1 MTIAAVAVAVAFA
14 LMAIVPDGTLAA
26 FFSHDLLA
34 QRAGVD
40 VRASSAES
48 ARLFRAA
55 CAAAAVAWI
64 TAIPVLR
71 MIAGRAQ
78 RASSADR
85 SGTSSGT
92 HRAIDAR
99 APAAGAATPRRTEL
113 RWWIAVL
120 ACAATAGL
128 AQRADILAQS
138 LWFDEIAAFLDY
150 SQWGV
155 GASMGTYFSLAN
167 HPFHSMAV
175 AAAINSTGIVSE
187 LVLRLPSV
195 LAGLLTVPACA
206 WLAWECARGPDRS
219 EGSRATRASEP
230 SATVPVTGA
239 APIAAPGAPPGA
251 PRIAILA
258 AIAALLMPLA
268 ILASTESRGYSMMIL
283 FAAVASAAQLRAMR
297 GTAEGKPLWWLAYSG
312 ACALGCWTHPTFVA
326 LPLAHGAVATWR
338 LVMPPSPRNG
348 QPPSTASTAA
358 RAPTAALANL
368 AALLL
373 AAITTAALTIPLL
386 PDVLRVILEFKAA
399 DGDEPTAIGIEGV
412 LLMLQTCGAWVPW
425 AAGAGAMV
433 VVPGAARAWSSG
445 GAMRMAVWLPMLAA
459 ALLAV
464 GSLLAGSWIYARFAL
479 FTVPATAVAAA
490 LGVELWLNQPRRAL
504 AVGLPLTVALA
515 WSASILALGPRQP
528 IRDAV
533 EWVAQRR
540 TQGQA
545 VASAGL
551 ADNVT
556 AMYASVLDGDRASPD
571 SIRSAG
577 LGGTQLSGL
586 APTPDYLIVLYPALF
601 ERSGGA
607 AQAKQLGLS
616 QVRSFPGWID
626 RDQGEVRVYAR
637 PQPGP

>member
-1 MTIAAVAVAVAFA
+1 VTIAAVAVAVVFV
-14 LMAIVPDGTLAA
+14 LLAIVPDATLAA

-71 MIAGRAQ
+71 LIASRAQ
-78 RASSADR
+78 RASGVIRD
-85 SGTSSGT
+85 
-92 HRAIDAR
+92 
-99 APAAGAATPRRTEL
+99 GAASRGRRATESRVPLPESGCTPRANL
-113 RWWIAVL
+113 RWWIAAL
-120 ACAATAGL
+120 ACAVAAGL
-128 AQRADILAQS
+128 AQRTDLLAHS

-175 AAAINSTGIVSE
+175 AAALNATGIMSE
-187 LVLRLPSV
+187 LVLRLPS
-195 LAGLLTVPACA
+195 LIAGLLAVPACA
-206 WLAWECARGPDRS
+206 WLAWEAAHGLAGATGPASMHAARRS
-219 EGSRATRASEP
+219 EDDSSHFRQR
-230 SATVPVTGA
+230 V
-239 APIAAPGAPPGA
+239 
-251 PRIAILA
+251 AILA

-268 ILASTESRGYSMMIL
+268 ILASTEARGYSMMIL
-283 FAAVASAAQLRAMR
+283 FAAIASAAQLRAVR
-297 GTAEGKPLWWLAYSG
+297 GTGDGRPAWWLAYSG
-312 ACALGCWTHPTFVA
+312 VCALGCWTHPTFVA
-326 LPLAHGAVATWR
+326 LPLTHGAVAAWR
-338 LVMPPSPRNG
+338 LAARPAPATG
-348 QPPSTASTAA
+348 QPSSTTHTAA
-358 RAPTAALANL
+358 HARMVALANL

-373 AAITTAALTIPLL
+373 AAITSAALTIPLL
-386 PDVLRVILEFKAA
+386 PDVLRVMREFKAT
-399 DGDEPTAIGIEGV
+399 DGDEPTAIGVEGV

-433 VVPGAARAWSSG
+433 VVPGAARAWKSG

-490 LGVELWLNQPRRAL
+490 LGVQLWLDQPRRML
-504 AVGLPLTVALA
+504 AVGVPLTVALA
-515 WSASILALGPRQP
+515 WSASIMKLGPRQQ
-528 IRDAV
+528 IREAV

-540 TQGQA
+540 APGQV

-556 AMYASVLDGDRASPD
+556 AIYAPVLDGDAASPD

-577 LGGTQLSGL
+577 FGGTQLNGL
-586 APTPDYLIVLYPALF
+586 TPSPNYLIVLYPALF
-601 ERSGGA
+601 ERAGGA
-607 AQAKQLGLS
+607 AQAREPGFL

-626 RDQGEVRVYAR
+626 QGQGEVRVYAR
-637 PQPGP
+637 PQPER